1 MIGSPLQAFDHF
13 PDRIHKIHFV
23 GIGGSGMSGIAEVLL
38 NLGYAVSGSDL
49 KESPIT
55 RRLSQLGASIRI
67 GHRGD
72 NIDQVDVVV
81 VSSAVFDS
89 NIEVLVARQNRIPVI
104 PRAEMLAELM
114 RFRFG
119 IAIAGTHG
127 KTTTTSL
134 TASILA
140 EAGLDPTFVIGGRL
154 NSAVSNAQLGKGKYL
169 VAEADES
176 DASFLYLQP
185 IIAVV
190 TNIDCDHMDTYQG
203 DYGSLK
209 KVFIEFLHN
218 VPFYG
223 LAVVCLDDPGVR
235 EIIDSISK
243 PVKTYGTASH
253 ADVRAE
259 EVTHIGL
266 KTCFKVA
273 RWGDFGDLDI
283 TLNLPGRHNMLNALA
298 AICVAS
304 ELGIPDQAI
313 KQSLGNFK
321 GIARRFQILGELAV
335 DQGTIVLL
343 DDYGHHP
350 REIQVT
356 IAAARVTWPERR
368 LVLIFQP
375 HRYTRTRDL
384 FEDFVQELSSVDVL
398 ILLDVYSAGETPI
411 AGADGRTLSS
421 AIRARGQVNPVF
433 VGDLNDLV
441 AIACSVLKAGDLV
454 ITQGAGSVGQIAA
467 ELPARLAQLMHARIL
482 EVKP

>member
-154 NSAVSNAQLGKGKYL
+154 NSAVSNAQL
-169 VAEADES
+169 
-176 DASFLYLQP
+176 
-185 IIAVV
+185 
-190 TNIDCDHMDTYQG
+190 
-203 DYGSLK
+203 
-209 KVFIEFLHN
+209 
-218 VPFYG
+218 
-223 LAVVCLDDPGVR
+223 
-235 EIIDSISK
+235 
-243 PVKTYGTASH
+243 
-253 ADVRAE
+253 
-259 EVTHIGL
+259 
-266 KTCFKVA
+266 
-273 RWGDFGDLDI
+273 
-283 TLNLPGRHNMLNALA
+283 
-298 AICVAS
+298 
-304 ELGIPDQAI
+304 
-313 KQSLGNFK
+313 
-321 GIARRFQILGELAV
+321 
-335 DQGTIVLL
+335 
-343 DDYGHHP
+343 
-350 REIQVT
+350 
-356 IAAARVTWPERR
+356 
-368 LVLIFQP
+368 
-375 HRYTRTRDL
+375 
-384 FEDFVQELSSVDVL
+384 
-398 ILLDVYSAGETPI
+398 
-411 AGADGRTLSS
+411 
-421 AIRARGQVNPVF
+421 
-433 VGDLNDLV
+433 
-441 AIACSVLKAGDLV
+441 
-454 ITQGAGSVGQIAA
+454 
-467 ELPARLAQLMHARIL
+467 
-482 EVKP
+482 